1 MLPLQ
6 GVIKCYKVL
15 QSVTKCYK
23 MLPLQGV
30 TKCYKMLPLQ
40 GVTKCYKVLQGVT
53 KCYKMLQNVTSTSD
67 TILLQHEQ
75 IRTQALHSRLTKCAR
90 VGTVAVVRQTGVLR

>member
-1 MLPLQ
+1 MLPLQGVIKCYLHKVLPLQ

-15 QSVTKCYK
+15 Q
-23 MLPLQGV
+23 G
-30 TKCYKMLPLQ
+30 
-40 GVTKCYKVLQGVT
+40 
-53 KCYKMLQNVTSTSD
+53 VTSTSD

-90 VGTVAVVRQTGVLR
+90 VGTVAVVRQAGVLR